1 MSGAVRLKERIVVFM
16 GLAVFGV
23 VYLSCRSL
31 DCILHLYVAAHNFK
45 NITMVAAVY
54 SASKLLFTMY
64 VLGIYVHHASISLSQ
79 FIRSYVTK
87 KTPFY
92 SLE

>member
-54 SASKLLFTMY
+54 SASKLLSTMHVLGMYYVCFTM
-64 VLGIYVHHASISLSQ
+64 LLCLCHSLSGA
-79 FIRSYVTK
+79 V
-87 KTPFY
+87 
-92 SLE
+92 

>member
-45 NITMVAAVY
+45 HITMVAAVY
-54 SASKLLFTMY
+54 SASKLLATMY
-64 VLGIYVHHASISLSQ
+64 VLCMYAHHNSMSLSQ
-79 FIRSYVTK
+79 SIQSCVAR